1 MSSIFSQYLDKCLL
15 VFINVILVYLKTE
28 EENEEHLKIV
38 LQTLRKHKLYEKFDK
53 WNFYQSRIQYL
64 GHVIFEEG
72 TRVDPE
78 KIMSN
83 FKILLG
89 FFSFD

>member
-1 MSSIFSQYLDKCLL
+1 M
-15 VFINVILVYLKTE
+15 FINVILVYLKTKE
-28 EENEEHLKIV
+28 EHEEHLKIV
-38 LQTLRKHKLYEKFDK
+38 LHTLRKHKLYEKFDK
-53 WNFYQSRIQYL
+53 CNFYQSRIQYL
-64 GHVIFEEG
+64 GHVISEEG

-78 KIMSN
+78 KIMSS

>member
-1 MSSIFSQYLDKCLL
+1 
-15 VFINVILVYLKTE
+15 VFINIILVYLKTKE
-28 EENEEHLKIV
+28 EHEEHLKIV
-38 LQTLRKHKLYEKFDK
+38 LQNLRKHKFYEKFDK
-53 WNFYQSRIQYL
+53 CNFYQSTIQYL
-64 GHVIFEEG
+64 GHVISEEG